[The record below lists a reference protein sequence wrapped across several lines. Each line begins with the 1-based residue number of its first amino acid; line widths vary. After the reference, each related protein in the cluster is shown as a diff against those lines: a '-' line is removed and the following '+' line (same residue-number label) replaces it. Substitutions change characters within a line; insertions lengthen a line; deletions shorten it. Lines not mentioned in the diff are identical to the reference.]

1 MIEGGKYHD
10 SLEKLFTLQTIAE
23 STGLN
28 RYKVVTFD
36 FGSKIFGDLAKPE
49 RFFIFLDSCICLFLK
64 VAWSFESD

>member
-23 STGLN
+23 SKGLN

-49 RFFIFLDSCICLFLK
+49 RFFYFFGFMHIFPFFKSSLEF
-64 VAWSFESD
+64 